1 MSRIALIA
9 AAAIALAGCAT
20 SGSPYGYGGGSM
32 SAQDVNCGAG
42 VLGGAVVGGLAGNQI
57 GKGQGQDL
65 ATIAGATVGGLLG
78 ATRQTCQHQAYGQQ
92 PAYAQPTYGQPAYA
106 QPAYG
111 QPVYRPAP
119 QPVLV
124 GYDRSGRPVYR

>member
-9 AAAIALAGCAT
+9 AAIGLAGCAT
-20 SGSPYGYGGGSM
+20 STPDAYNGGTM
-32 SAQDVNCGAG
+32 NARDVNCGAG
-42 VLGGAVVGGLAGNQI
+42 VVSGAVLGGLAGNQI
-57 GKGQGQDL
+57 GKGTGQDV

-78 ATRQTCQHQAYGQQ
+78 ATRQTCQPQAYGQQ
-92 PAYAQPTYGQPAYA
+92 PVYAQQPVYS

-111 QPVYRPAP
+111 QPVYSRSP

-124 GYDRSGRPVYR
+124 GYDRYGNPVYR

>member
-9 AAAIALAGCAT
+9 AAAVALGGCAT
-20 SGSPYGYGGGSM
+20 SSPYGYSGNAM
-32 SAQDVNCGAG
+32 SAQQVNCGAG
-42 VLGGAVVGGLAGNQI
+42 VVGGAVLGGLAGNQI

-78 ATRQTCQHQAYGQQ
+78 ATRQTCQPQTYGQQ
-92 PAYAQPTYGQPAYA
+92 VVYG

-111 QPVYRPAP
+111 QPVYSRNP

-124 GYDRSGRPVYR
+124 GYDAYGRPIYR

>member
-9 AAAIALAGCAT
+9 AASIALAGCAT
-20 SGSPYGYGGGSM
+20 TSPSPYGYGGGTM
-32 SAQDVNCGAG
+32 DAQRVNCGAG

-78 ATRQTCQHQAYGQQ
+78 ATRQTCQPQAYGQ
-92 PAYAQPTYGQPAYA
+92 PVYG

-111 QPVYRPAP
+111 QPVYGQPAYRRSP

-124 GYDRSGRPVYR
+124 GYDRYGQPVYR

>member
-1 MSRIALIA
+1 MYRIALFTA
-9 AAAIALAGCAT
+9 AALALAGCAT
-20 SGSPYGYGGGSM
+20 SSPYGYGGTSM
-32 SAQDVNCGAG
+32 NAQDVNCGAG
-42 VLGGAVVGGLAGNQI
+42 VVSGAVLGGLAGNQI

-78 ATRQTCQHQAYGQQ
+78 ATRQTCQPQAYGQQ
-92 PAYAQPTYGQPAYA
+92 PVYGQPAYG
-106 QPAYG
+106 QPVYGQTAYA

-124 GYDRSGRPVYR
+124 GYDRYGRPVYR

>member
-1 MSRIALIA
+1 MSRIALIT
-9 AAAIALAGCAT
+9 AAIALAGCAT
-20 SGSPYGYGGGSM
+20 GSPYGYGGSTM

-42 VLGGAVVGGLAGNQI
+42 VVGGAVLGGLAGNQI

-78 ATRQTCQHQAYGQQ
+78 ATRQTCQPQGYRQQ
-92 PAYAQPTYGQPAYA
+92 PVYG

-111 QPVYRPAP
+111 QPAYGRAP

-124 GYDRSGRPVYR
+124 GYDAYGRPVYR